1 MCMRQ
6 CNRSG
11 IVCRLILSTDSFFSS
26 GEIVFAPPPPP
37 PPNQIGSKILLRV
50 LLFVNDMCVCM
61 FVRVCVRAF
70 RPSVLPR
77 PYLLKAPEMGVAQE
91 EKDPYA
97 APAVY
102 GYEHSSSRS
111 RLEPDREARHALL
124 SRGAAGERPRW
135 VVWLVSSLVLG
146 YNCSSVDWQFVAFF
160 FFVLFFLLFYDSF
173 QQKGEK
179 KASFCRIILP

>member
-26 GEIVFAPPPPP
+26 GEIVFAPS
-37 PPNQIGSKILLRV
+37 PPNQIGSKIPLCVR
-50 LLFVNDMCVCM
+50 LFVNDMCVCM
-61 FVRVCVRAF
+61 FVCVCVRAF

-77 PYLLKAPEMGVAQE
+77 PYLLKAPGIGVAQE

-97 APAVY
+97 TPAVY
-102 GYEHSSSRS
+102 SSEHSSSRS

-135 VVWLVSSLVLG
+135 VAWLVSSLVLG
-146 YNCSSVDWQFVAFF
+146 YNRSSADWQFSAFLG
-160 FFVLFFLLFYDSF
+160 VLFFPAVL
-173 QQKGEK
+173 
-179 KASFCRIILP
+179 R